1 MILRFYFSLFFF
13 TPVFAAV
20 PNCDNKSLQYLMG
33 VIELGNRHAEAKH
46 LRRHLLHRPAKAR
59 QEI

>member
-1 MILRFYFSLFFF
+1 MILRFYFSLFF
-13 TPVFAAV
+13 TPVVAAV

-46 LRRHLLHRPAKAR
+46 LRLHLLRRPAKAR

>member
-1 MILRFYFSLFFF
+1 MNLRFQLFHFF
-13 TPVFAAV
+13 TPVYAAV

-33 VIELGNRHAEAKH
+33 VIELGNRHTEAKH
-46 LRRHLLHRPAKAR
+46 LRLHLARRPAKAH